1 MADVAALLA
10 KYFPHSGA
18 ELRLGDGVPI
28 SALAAQHGTPLFVYD
43 RSVVDKKLSQL
54 RGALPASF
62 SISYSVK
69 ANPNGAILRH
79 FLANDCGLEI
89 ASAGEYVQA
98 RNAGCP
104 PQKIVFA
111 GPGKTPAE
119 LDYVLARGIGEI
131 HAESELEIERL
142 GGICRR
148 LGKRADVALRVN
160 PTEDAQGGAM
170 RMGGKPAPFGIDEE
184 RLDSA
189 VDKILAEAHLNLC
202 GIHLFTGT
210 QILSSDILV
219 TQYRK
224 GLDIA
229 RGVARRLGRPLRTL
243 DFGGGLGV
251 PYFSH
256 EAELDMTAVR
266 EGLQMLMAET
276 RPDSSLAGTQ
286 MMVEPG
292 RYLVAEAG
300 IYVTRVNDIKISRGK
315 KYLIVDGGMNHH
327 LAASGNLGQTIK
339 RNYPL
344 ALLTKLQDVAC
355 EEVDVVGLLC
365 TPLDVLGRSV
375 KLAQAEVGDLV
386 GILQSGAYAR
396 SASPL
401 GFLSHP
407 APPEIWVDGA
417 SDTVIRRRGELEDYL
432 ADQRASG
439 GAISV
444 ALNTTTVP

>member
-1 MADVAALLA
+1 MSDFTSLLA
-10 KYFPHSGA
+10 KYFPLSEMELSLGSG
-18 ELRLGDGVPI
+18 LGI
-28 SALAAQHGTPLFVYD
+28 STLASRHGTPFFVYD
-43 RSVVDKKLSQL
+43 RTVLDKKLSQL
-54 RGALPASF
+54 RAALPANF

-69 ANPNGAILRH
+69 ANPNITILRH
-79 FLANDCGLEI
+79 FLENGCGLEI
-89 ASAGEYVQA
+89 ASSGEYVQA
-98 RNAGCP
+98 CNAGCP
-104 PQKIVFA
+104 PRKIVFA

-119 LDYVLARGIGEI
+119 LEYVLVRGIGEI
-131 HAESELEIERL
+131 HAESELELERI

-148 LGKRADVALRVN
+148 LGKRADIALRVN

-184 RLDSA
+184 CLDSA
-189 VDKILAEAHLNLC
+189 IDKSLADSSLNLC
-202 GIHLFTGT
+202 GIHIFIGT
-210 QILSSDILV
+210 QILRSDILV

-229 RGVARRLGRPLRTL
+229 RRVALRVGRPLRTL

-256 EAELDMTAVR
+256 ETELDMDAVR
-266 EGLQMLMAET
+266 KDLQGLMEEVRL
-276 RPDSSLAGTQ
+276 DSSLAGIQ

-300 IYVTRVNDIKISRGK
+300 IYVTRINDIKISRGK

-327 LAASGNLGQTIK
+327 LSASGNLGQTIK

-344 ALLTKLQDVAC
+344 ALLTKLREAPE
-355 EEVDVVGLLC
+355 EEVDVVGPLC

-375 KLAQAEVGDLV
+375 KLPKAEVGDLV
-386 GILQSGAYAR
+386 GVFQSGAYAR
-396 SASPL
+396 AASPL

-407 APPEIWVDGA
+407 TPPEIWVDNSGH
-417 SDTVIRRRGELEDYL
+417 SVIRRRGEFEDYF
-432 ADQRASG
+432 ADQSVSG
-439 GAISV
+439 SPGGVDLAPAI
-444 ALNTTTVP
+444 TR

>member
-1 MADVAALLA
+1 MSDVTSLLA
-10 KYFPHSGA
+10 KYFPLSGS
-18 ELRLGDGVPI
+18 ELRLGRGLSV
-28 SALAAQHGTPLFVYD
+28 SAVASQHETPLFLYD
-43 RSVVDKKLSQL
+43 RTVLDRKLSQL
-54 RGALPASF
+54 RAALPANF

-69 ANPNGAILRH
+69 ANPSGAILRY
-79 FLANDCGLEI
+79 FLENGCGLEI
-89 ASAGEYVQA
+89 ASSGEYVQA
-98 RNAGCP
+98 RHACCP
-104 PQKIVFA
+104 PQRIVFA

-119 LDYVLARGIGEI
+119 LEYVLTHGIGEI
-131 HAESELEIERL
+131 HAESELELERI

-148 LGKRADVALRVN
+148 LGKRADIALRVN

-189 VDKILAEAHLNLC
+189 VDKTLADSNLNLC
-202 GIHLFTGT
+202 GIHLFIGT

-229 RGVARRLGRPLRTL
+229 RTIAHRIGHPLRTL

-256 EAELDMTAVR
+256 ETELDMAAVC
-266 EGLQMLMAET
+266 EGLQRLMAEI
-276 RPDSSLAGTQ
+276 RLDDSLAGLQ

-300 IYVTRVNDIKISRGK
+300 VYITRVSDIKISRGK

-344 ALLTKLQDVAC
+344 ALLTKLREALC
-355 EEVDVVGLLC
+355 EEVDVVGPLC
-365 TPLDVLGRSV
+365 TPLDVLGRCV
-375 KLAQAEVGDLV
+375 KLPRAEVGDLV
-386 GILQSGAYAR
+386 GVFQSGAYAR
-396 SASPL
+396 AASPL

-407 APPEIWVDGA
+407 APPEIWVDRV
-417 SDTVIRRRGELEDYL
+417 SHNVVRRRGEFEDYL
-432 ADQRASG
+432 ADQTDSEGPKSADL
-439 GAISV
+439 APII
-444 ALNTTTVP
+444 TQ

>member
-1 MADVAALLA
+1 MGDVTTLLA
-10 KYFPHSGA
+10 KYFPLSGT
-18 ELRLGDGVPI
+18 ELRLGGGLDV
-28 SALAAQHGTPLFVYD
+28 SAIALRHGTPLFVYD
-43 RSVVDKKLSQL
+43 RNVLQMKLSQL
-54 RGALPASF
+54 RAALPPNF
-62 SISYSVK
+62 SISFSVK
-69 ANPNGAILRH
+69 ANPNRVILRH
-79 FLANDCGLEI
+79 FLASGCGIEI

-98 RNAGCP
+98 RDAGCP

-111 GPGKTPAE
+111 GPGKSPAE
-119 LDYVLARGIGEI
+119 IEYVLVNGIGEI
-131 HAESELEIERL
+131 HAESELEIGRI
-142 GGICRR
+142 GAICRR
-148 LGKRADVALRVN
+148 LGKKADLALRVN

-170 RMGGKPAPFGIDEE
+170 RMGGKPTPFGIDEE

-189 VDKILAEAHLNLC
+189 IDKVLADSSLDLC

-210 QILSSDILV
+210 QILGSDILV

-229 RGVARRLGRPLRTL
+229 RTVARRVSRPLRTL

-256 EAELDMTAVR
+256 ESELDMAAVR
-266 EGLQMLMAET
+266 EDLQKLMDEI
-276 RPDSSLAGTQ
+276 RFDDSLAEIK

-300 IYVTRVNDIKISRGK
+300 VYVTRINDIKISRGK

-339 RNYPL
+339 RNYPI
-344 ALLTKLQDVAC
+344 ALLTRLREDPC
-355 EEVDVVGLLC
+355 EEVDIVGPLC

-375 KLAQAEVGDLV
+375 KLPKAEVGDLV
-386 GILQSGAYAR
+386 GVFQSGAYAR

-407 APPEIWVDGA
+407 SPSEILVDGER
-417 SDTVIRRRGELEDYL
+417 DCVIRHRGKFKDYL
-432 ADQRASG
+432 ADQP
-439 GAISV
+439 
-444 ALNTTTVP
+444 LNESPKSAELAPPLTR

>member
-1 MADVAALLA
+1 MSDVPTLLS
-10 KYFPHSGA
+10 KYFPFSEA
-18 ELRLGDGVPI
+18 QLCLGDGVRI
-28 SALAAQHGTPLFVYD
+28 SSLASKHGTPLFVYD
-43 RSVVDKKLSQL
+43 RRVVDQKLSQL
-54 RGALPASF
+54 RHALPANF

-69 ANPNGAILRH
+69 ANPNVVLLRH
-79 FLANDCGLEI
+79 FLENGCGLEI

-98 RNAGCP
+98 RRAGCP
-104 PQKIVFA
+104 PQKILFA

-119 LDYVLARGIGEI
+119 LEYVFTHGIGEL
-131 HAESELEIERL
+131 HVESELEIERVSS
-142 GGICRR
+142 ICQR
-148 LGKRADVALRVN
+148 LGQRAEIAVRVN

-189 VDKILAEAHLNLC
+189 VDKVLADSNMNLC

-210 QILSSDILV
+210 QILSSNILV

-229 RGVARRLGRPLRTL
+229 RSVARRMGHPLNTV

-256 EAELDMTAVR
+256 ENELDLESVR
-266 EGLQMLMAET
+266 EGLQKLMAEI
-276 RPDSSLAGTQ
+276 RSDPSLAGIQ

-300 IYVTRVNDIKISRGK
+300 IYVTRISDIKTSRGK

-344 ALLTKLQDVAC
+344 ALLTKLREESHD
-355 EEVDVVGLLC
+355 EVDVVGPLC

-375 KLAQAEVGDLV
+375 RLPKAEVGDLV
-386 GILQSGAYAR
+386 GIFQSGAYAR
-396 SASPL
+396 TASPL

-407 APPEIWVDGA
+407 APPEIWIDGN
-417 SDTVIRRRGELEDYL
+417 SDSVVRRRAEFDDYL
-432 ADQRASG
+432 ADQNSARTANAG
-439 GAISV
+439 M
-444 ALNTTTVP
+444 LDPTTVR